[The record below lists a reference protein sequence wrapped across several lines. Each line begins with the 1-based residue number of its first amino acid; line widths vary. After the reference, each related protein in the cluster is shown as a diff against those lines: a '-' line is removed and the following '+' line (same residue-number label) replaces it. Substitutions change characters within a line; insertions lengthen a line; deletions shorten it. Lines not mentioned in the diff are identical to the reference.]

1 MPNQPPTAVSVP
13 ADCAASS
20 ASHSAPMLLA
30 SSTFFPRP
38 TVNRRAPAA
47 NADAVFV
54 R

>member
-1 MPNQPPTAVSVP
+1 MPSQPPKAVRVP
-13 ADCAASS
+13 ADWAASS

-47 NADAVFV
+47 NADAVFI